1 LAVSQAT
8 TQYAFFD
15 GKIVPIDQAKV
26 SVMTH
31 SFNYGTGVFGGMR
44 GYWNADE
51 EQLFVFRPHD
61 HFKRFLQSAGLLRIQ
76 LPYNVDELIDIL
88 MQLLRS
94 EGFRENCY
102 IRPLAYK
109 ATEGIGVRLHD
120 LKDAFT
126 IFSQPFGRYIDN
138 EEGAHVCFSSWR
150 RVDDNAIPARGKIVG
165 AYANSALIK
174 TDAMLAGYDD
184 AIVLNEDGHIAEMS
198 AANFFM
204 MRDGVVYTPP
214 VQSNTL
220 EGIVRRSLIQLLR
233 DEIGITVVERN
244 IDRSEVYIAEEAF
257 MCGTGVQVAAIGQVE
272 HRLIGDGRIGPIT
285 NELRNLFF
293 QVVEGRAAAYR
304 HWLTPVYVTETE
316 KAR

>member
-1 LAVSQAT
+1 VSPT
-8 TQYAFFD
+8 TTRFAFFD
-15 GKIVPIDQAKV
+15 GKIVPIEKAQV

-31 SFNYGTGVFGGMR
+31 ALHYGTGVFGGLR
-44 GYWNADE
+44 GYWNMDE

-61 HFKRFLQSAGLLRIQ
+61 HFKRFRQSAGILRMDIHYSIDELVEIVNELLRA
-76 LPYNVDELIDIL
+76 
-88 MQLLRS
+88 

-126 IFSQPFGRYIDN
+126 VFSLPFGRYIEN
-138 EEGAHVCFSSWR
+138 EEGAHVCFSAWR
-150 RVDDNAIPARGKIVG
+150 RVEDNAIPARGKISG

-174 TDAMLAGYDD
+174 TDAILAGYDE
-184 AIVLNEDGHIAEMS
+184 AIVLNEDGHISEMS

-204 MRDGVVYTPP
+204 VRDGVVYTPP

-233 DEIGITVVERN
+233 NELGVQVVERN
-244 IDRSEVYIAEEAF
+244 IDRTEVYIADEAF
-257 MCGTGVQVAAIGQVE
+257 MCGTGVQVAAISKVE
-272 HRLIGDGRIGPIT
+272 HRLIGNGKMGSIT
-285 NELRNLFF
+285 EELRDLFF
-293 QVVEGRAAAYR
+293 RVVEGRVAAYR
-304 HWLTPVYVTETE
+304 HWLTPVYVAETVNG
-316 KAR
+316 RI

>member
-1 LAVSQAT
+1 
-8 TQYAFFD
+8 
-15 GKIVPIDQAKV
+15 
-26 SVMTH
+26 MTH

-76 LPYNVDELIDIL
+76 LPYNVEELIEIL
-88 MQLLRS
+88 MELLRT

-204 MRDGVVYTPP
+204 IRDGVVYTPP

-233 DEIGITVVERN
+233 DELGITVVERN

-272 HRLIGDGRIGPIT
+272 HRLIGDGKIGPIT

-293 QVVEGRAAAYR
+293 QVVEGRADAYR
-304 HWLTPVYVTETE
+304 HWLTPVYVAETE

>member
-1 LAVSQAT
+1 MSQVT
-8 TQYAFFD
+8 TQYAFFE
-15 GKIVPIDQAKV
+15 GKIVPIEQAKV

-31 SFNYGTGVFGGMR
+31 AFNYGTGVFGGMR

-61 HFKRFLQSAGLLRIQ
+61 HFKRFLQSAGLLRMQ
-76 LPYNVDELIDIL
+76 LPYDVDELVEIL
-88 MQLLRS
+88 MQLLRR

-120 LKDAFT
+120 LKDDFT
-126 IFSQPFGRYIDN
+126 IFSLPFGRYIDN

-174 TDAMLAGYDD
+174 TDATLAGYDD
-184 AIVLNEDGHIAEMS
+184 AIVLNEDGHISEMS

-204 MRDGVVYTPP
+204 IRDGVVYTPP

-233 DEIGITVVERN
+233 DELGITVVERD
-244 IDRSEVYIAEEAF
+244 IDRTEVYIAEEAF
-257 MCGTGVQVAAIGQVE
+257 MCGTGVQVAAISKVE
-272 HRLIGDGRIGPIT
+272 HRIIGKGKIGPIT
-285 NELRNLFF
+285 DELRNLFF
-293 QVVEGRAAAYR
+293 QVVEGRVEAYR
-304 HWLTPVYVTETE
+304 HWLTPVYVAETE
-316 KAR
+316 KAK

>member
-1 LAVSQAT
+1 MSQVT

-15 GKIVPIDQAKV
+15 GKIVPIEQAKV

-31 SFNYGTGVFGGMR
+31 ALNYGTGVFGGLR

-51 EQLFVFRPHD
+51 EQLFVFRLRD

-76 LPYNVDELIDIL
+76 LPYTVDELVEIVTE
-88 MQLLRS
+88 LLRT

-126 IFSQPFGRYIDN
+126 IFSLPFGRYIDN

-150 RVDDNAIPARGKIVG
+150 RVDDNAIPARGKISG

-174 TDAMLAGYDD
+174 TDAILAGYDE
-184 AIVLNEDGHIAEMS
+184 AIVLNEDGHISEMS

-204 MRDGVVYTPP
+204 IRDGVVYTPP

-220 EGIVRRSLIQLLR
+220 EGIVRRTLIQLLR
-233 DEIGITVVERN
+233 DELGITVVERN
-244 IDRSEVYIAEEAF
+244 IDRTEVYIADEAF
-257 MCGTGVQVAAIGQVE
+257 MCGTGVQVAAIGKVE
-272 HRLIGDGRIGPIT
+272 HRIIGNGKTGAIT
-285 NELRNLFF
+285 GELRDLFF
-293 QVVEGRAAAYR
+293 RVVEGRVEAYR
-304 HWLTPVYVTETE
+304 HWLTPVYVAEAVKE
-316 KAR
+316 Q